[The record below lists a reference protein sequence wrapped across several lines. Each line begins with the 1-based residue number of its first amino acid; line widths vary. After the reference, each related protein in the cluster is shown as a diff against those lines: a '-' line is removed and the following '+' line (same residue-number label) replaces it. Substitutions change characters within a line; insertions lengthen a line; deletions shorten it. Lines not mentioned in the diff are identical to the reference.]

1 MSGMNGWVIFGG
13 IGMLVFW
20 VVIIALVIWVVKRFT
35 HTPGDTRS
43 DLRDSP
49 LDILKRR
56 YARGDISKEDY
67 ERMKDELS

>member
-1 MSGMNGWVIFGG
+1 MNGWLFFGG

-20 VVIIALVIWVVKRFT
+20 VVIITLVVLVMKRFT
-35 HTPGDTRS
+35 HTAGDTRS
-43 DLRDSP
+43 DLRENP

-67 ERMKDELS
+67 ERMKDDLS